1 MDERSDKNLVAAS
14 QVGDKTAYAL
24 LVKRYYKQVFLVSM
38 GVLGNVHDAED
49 VAQDAMLKGFL
60 QIRRLRDADRFGP
73 WIVKIAKNM
82 CINLARK
89 RKRTRALV
97 EERASWPQQTAAGN
111 DNLQRAIQKLPK
123 DIRLPLVMYYFDGQS
138 VKAVAEKL
146 NVSAPGVYVKL
157 RTAIKRLHELL
168 VSQGDMK

>member
-1 MDERSDKNLVAAS
+1 LDERSDKNLVAAS
-14 QVGDKTAYAL
+14 QAGDKTAYAL

-82 CINLARK
+82 CLNVARK
-89 RKRTRALV
+89 RKRTKAFT
-97 EERASWPQQTAAGN
+97 EERTSWPEQPAAEN

-123 DIRLPLVMYYFDGQS
+123 DMRLPLVMYYFDDQS

-146 NVSAPGVYVKL
+146 NVSASGVYVKL
-157 RTAIKRLHELL
+157 RTATKKLHELL